1 MMCSDSAGSIQ
12 VAIKKLIAEN
22 LIVYTEYV
30 ENGKNKK
37 QYEIT
42 DEGREIFN
50 AWIVKPMRHYKAKN
64 MELTKLFFMGA
75 VEKKKRVPLLKSY
88 LVSLKTDWQALITLQ
103 KEVLESTGKSAIYDP
118 LPELIQYQITT
129 LDYGIALFEF
139 EINWYENL
147 INKIESGEHP

>member
-1 MMCSDSAGSIQ
+1 
-12 VAIKKLIAEN
+12 
-22 LIVYTEYV
+22 
-30 ENGKNKK
+30 
-37 QYEIT
+37 
-42 DEGREIFN
+42 
-50 AWIVKPMRHYKAKN
+50 
-64 MELTKLFFMGA
+64 MGA

-88 LVSLKTDWQALITLQ
+88 LVSLKTDWHALITLQ